1 MSNGMFLLVLIVF
14 GFVILAYFNRRAK
27 NYKDR
32 HPGRDNPIDKW
43 MTGKDDRAFCERV
56 SEALEQGWRLYG
68 SPAMT
73 FDGDSGTIKV
83 AQAVVWKDADVVKQ
97 G

>member
-43 MTGKDDRAFCERV
+43 MTGKGDRKDDR
-56 SEALEQGWRLYG
+56 
-68 SPAMT
+68 
-73 FDGDSGTIKV
+73 GD
-83 AQAVVWKDADVVKQ
+83 DL
-97 G
+97 